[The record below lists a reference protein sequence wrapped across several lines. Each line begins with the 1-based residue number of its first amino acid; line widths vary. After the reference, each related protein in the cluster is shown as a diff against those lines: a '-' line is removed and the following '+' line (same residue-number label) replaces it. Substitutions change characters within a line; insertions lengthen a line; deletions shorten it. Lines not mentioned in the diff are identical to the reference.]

1 MRTRRFAAAFAGA
14 RPVNRDLARV
24 NVTPMIDVVMVLI
37 VFFLLVGH
45 LAGERRGSVD
55 LPSARAGAQE
65 SPASRSVFLLVEAD
79 GSVRLDGEPIALD
92 ALRAALAPLRDR
104 PVQIRAGKDTP
115 YDRVRPALSACREAG
130 IAEVELVVKPETS
143 G

>member
-1 MRTRRFAAAFAGA
+1 MKPRRFAAAFAGA
-14 RPVNRDLARV
+14 RPVNRDHARV

-45 LAGERRGSVD
+45 LAGERRGAVD
-55 LPSARAGAQE
+55 LPTARAGDQE
-65 SPASRSVFLLVEAD
+65 SPASRPVFLLVEPTGD
-79 GSVRLDGEPIALD
+79 IRLDGQPVALN
-92 ALRAALAPLRDR
+92 ALPQTLAPFRDR

-115 YDRVRPALSACREAG
+115 YERVRPALTACREAG
-130 IAEVELVVKPETS
+130 IAEVKLVVKPETA

>member
-1 MRTRRFAAAFAGA
+1 MKPRRFAAAFAGA

-55 LPSARAGAQE
+55 LPSARAGVGE
-65 SPASRSVFLLVEAD
+65 SPASRPVFLLVERD
-79 GSVRLDGEPIALD
+79 GALRLDGEPIALD
-92 ALRAALAPLRDR
+92 TLAQTLAPLRGR
-104 PVQIRAGKDTP
+104 PVQIRAAKDTP
-115 YDRVRPALSACREAG
+115 YERIRPALDSCREAG
-130 IAEVELVVKPETS
+130 IVEVQLVVKPETA